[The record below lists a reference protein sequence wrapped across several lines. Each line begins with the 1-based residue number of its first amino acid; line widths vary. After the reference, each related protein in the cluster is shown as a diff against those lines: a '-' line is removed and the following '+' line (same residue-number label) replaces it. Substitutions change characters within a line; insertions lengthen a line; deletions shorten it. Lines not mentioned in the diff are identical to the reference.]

1 MPAVTKYATFA
12 TAPVTLRE
20 VEIGRPG
27 SECERVAL
35 ERDAKRRGM
44 KNVYTSMIVA

>member
-1 MPAVTKYATFA
+1 MNAAKKPARSRLYLS
-12 TAPVTLRE
+12 TARTQ
-20 VEIGRPG
+20 
-27 SECERVAL
+27 CERVAL